1 MRLKYCAMVGCLLMA
16 MVAMGY
22 GQASDQ
28 AKQDPTPIAQTP
40 RWHYERALIYHLREQ
55 DGRANI
61 ELLKALDKDDRYT
74 EAYYF
79 IARLRQARE
88 HWAEVAQALDMLMI
102 LDTRENIPAKLLFAQ
117 ADVESGNYLRGVKTL
132 EQITEK
138 LKLPASFSDSLQ
150 RAEKD
155 ADSAASFPKNSRDL
169 DIVKKFTADLKQR
182 LELLIEEAEDNLN
195 DSPAVYRDATLAQGL
210 KDAMIYEELLQLYE
224 EEVEGDTIPPE
235 TLPLLQELLA
245 VRQGFAPGVLLRMG
259 RIYEQQKRYVEAV
272 AALELAV
279 GQLKALGFSEAA
291 GDFSTEELQQLRAR
305 VQPASKP
312 TAVKPA
318 KGGK

>member
-1 MRLKYCAMVGCLLMA
+1 MRLKYCAMVGCLLMV
-16 MVAMGY
+16 MVSMGY
-22 GQASDQ
+22 GQVLEQ
-28 AKQDPTPIAQTP
+28 AKQAPAPIVQSP
-40 RWHYERALIYHLREQ
+40 LWHYERALIYHLREQ

-61 ELLKALDKDDRYT
+61 ELLKALDKDDRYI

-88 HWAEVAQALDMLMI
+88 LWSEVAQALDMLLM
-102 LDTRENIPAKLLFAQ
+102 LDTKENIPAKLLFAR

-132 EQITEK
+132 AQVAEK
-138 LKLPASFSDSLQ
+138 LKLPASFSDTLQ

-169 DIVKKFTADLKQR
+169 DIVKKFISDLKQR
-182 LELLIEEAEDNLN
+182 LELLIDEAEDSLN
-195 DSPAVYRDATLAQGL
+195 DSPAVYRALTLAQGL
-210 KDAMIYEELLQLYE
+210 KDAMIYEELLELYE
-224 EEVEGDTIPPE
+224 EEVEGDTIPAE

-245 VRQGFAPGVLLRMG
+245 IRQGFAPGVLLRMG
-259 RIYEQQKRYVEAV
+259 RIYEQQQRYVEAV

-279 GQLKALGFSEAA
+279 AQMKALGFSEAA

-305 VQPASKP
+305 VQPANKP
-312 TAVKPA
+312 HTAKPA